1 MQNKLYKKLIIGAF
15 LTVPIFSSLIST
27 IHAIDLFALGNMYWM
42 AICLALV
49 FELGQ
54 LSSLLT
60 LAILDKIN
68 KFMVWSIFIVLAVMQ
83 ILGNVYYTFDFISQ
97 KLVVE
102 PAWLTSAL
110 ELMNKI
116 ASSPIDPITGKF
128 ILALVIGIPIPLIS
142 IAFLKS
148 LVDYINVNDLSF
160 QNEKPITLENHEIIN
175 ETKNDNLQE
184 QNEKITDV
192 INNTDVGED
201 LDDNIDRISKEFQSK
216 KYIEDLWQDAK
227 LNETISNARKG
238 KQT

>member
-27 IHAIDLFALGNMYWM
+27 IHAIDLFSLGNMYWM
-42 AICLALV
+42 AVCLALV

-54 LSSLLT
+54 ISSLLT

-83 ILGNVYYTFDFISQ
+83 ILGNVYYTFDFISK

-102 PAWLTSAL
+102 PAWLNSAL

-160 QNEKPITLENHEIIN
+160 QSEKQIVQETPEDIN
-175 ETKNDNLQE
+175 ETKTDTIQD
-184 QNEKITDV
+184 QNEKIPDV
-192 INNTDVGED
+192 INNTDDIED
-201 LDDNIDRISKEFQSK
+201 LDEDIDRISKEYQSR
-216 KYIEDLWQDAK
+216 KYIDDLWQDAK
-227 LNETISNARKG
+227 LNETISNARKV